1 MSCAVPAATLLGA
14 TEVAGFE
21 RSARTVTTSEP
32 ELVGRPAGRSARTGN
47 GANRVRGSDGLRGV
61 VGASYRG
68 QRGFA
73 AQRRVDHKESGCS
86 GCLMEPILLVEDKNE
101 LRAML
106 RKALE
111 RAGYTVEDVGDGT
124 AAVNRIRARR
134 YLLVL
139 TDLKLP
145 GRSGIEILRE
155 TKEAD
160 PTIPVIL
167 VTAYGS
173 IEEAVTAMKE
183 GAFDFI
189 QKPVDLEHLNLLVG
203 RAAQQQELLRENI
216 LLREEYAQRYGFPR
230 IVGEHPSMRE
240 ATTQVQRVAGT
251 DSTVLLLGPSGT
263 GKELF
268 ARAIH
273 YLSPRREQSF
283 VALNCAAIPEGL
295 VENELF
301 GHERGA
307 YTGAGARK
315 IGKME
320 LTHRGTL
327 FLDEIAE
334 LPLAIQSKLLR
345 VLEERCFE
353 RVGGT
358 QSVEVDVR
366 IVAATNKDLRAAI
379 AAKAFREDLYFR
391 IAAVPLTI
399 PPLAERGEDVIM
411 LADYFLERFRREFR
425 KPGLKLSVEARVRL
439 KEYSWPG
446 NVRELQNTIERA
458 AILADGDVVD
468 AAALQLPAP
477 RPVAGEMPLGMLN
490 EGFAWDGTLDD
501 VTSRAVAHIE
511 RFKIGAAL
519 RDCKWNKSRAAERL
533 GVSYKTLLNK
543 VRALGL
549 EQ

>member
-1 MSCAVPAATLLGA
+1 
-14 TEVAGFE
+14 
-21 RSARTVTTSEP
+21 
-32 ELVGRPAGRSARTGN
+32 
-47 GANRVRGSDGLRGV
+47 
-61 VGASYRG
+61 
-68 QRGFA
+68 
-73 AQRRVDHKESGCS
+73 
-86 GCLMEPILLVEDKNE
+86 MEPILLVEDKNE

-111 RAGYTVEDVGDGT
+111 RSGYTVEDVADGST
-124 AAVNRIRARR
+124 AVNRIRARR

-155 TKEAD
+155 TKQAD

-167 VTAYGS
+167 ITAYGS

-189 QKPVDLEHLNLLVG
+189 QKPVDLDHLNLLVG
-203 RAAQQQELLRENI
+203 RAAGQQELLRENI
-216 LLREEYAQRYGFPR
+216 LLREEYAIRYGFPR
-230 IVGEHPSMRE
+230 IVGEHPSMQE
-240 ATTQVQRVAGT
+240 ATTQVQRVAAT

-268 ARAIH
+268 ARAVH
-273 YLSPRREQSF
+273 HLSRRRDHPF

-307 YTGAGARK
+307 YTGAGSRK

-320 LTHRGTL
+320 LAHHGTL
-327 FLDEIAE
+327 FLDEIGE
-334 LPLAIQSKLLR
+334 LPLPIQSKLLR
-345 VLEERCFE
+345 VLEEKCFE

-358 QSVEVDVR
+358 QAVDVDVR
-366 IVAATNKDLRAAI
+366 IVAATNRDLQAAI
-379 AAKAFREDLYFR
+379 EAKLFREDLYFR
-391 IAAVPLTI
+391 ISAVPIKI
-399 PPLAERGEDVIM
+399 PPLSQRGDDVLL
-411 LADYFLERFRREFR
+411 LADYFLERFRKEFR
-425 KPGLKLSVEARVRL
+425 KPELHFTPEARVRL
-439 KEYSWPG
+439 KEYAWPG
-446 NVRELQNTIERA
+446 NVRELQNTVERA
-458 AILADGDVVD
+458 SILADDSTID
-468 AAALQLPAP
+468 SLTLQLPAP
-477 RPVAGEMPLGMLN
+477 RPTPGQMPNGMIEEN
-490 EGFAWDGTLDD
+490 FTWEGSLDD
-501 VTSRAVAHIE
+501 VTSRATSYVE
-511 RFKIGAAL
+511 RFKITAAL

-543 VRALGL
+543 IRALGL